1 MQKCL
6 VQLELDVDLGGHLVG
21 EQAAVVVG
29 DDDLADLEGG
39 GGREG
44 EEEEEDGEGEGG
56 RHCGRMFFHKY
67 RVGVGMCVQESE
79 LCSTVPHS
87 VMFGLSVLLVNGVK
101 YARTWAEPLRPP
113 DRERNFRHLSDSPE
127 AMKWYLNAQ
136 RNSYIQRPRK
146 IEEGKC
152 SPEFFFQTCRQLMAN
167 LFTFSTTMHFAKTNS
182 TGAQQVAFYNLTTLT
197 TGLQKIIYEKLGIF

>member
-44 EEEEEDGEGEGG
+44 EEEEDGEGEGG

-79 LCSTVPHS
+79 LCSTVPHCY
-87 VMFGLSVLLVNGVK
+87 VWTQCAFGERCEVRPNMGGARPASRQRKKFLSLV
-101 YARTWAEPLRPP
+101 R
-113 DRERNFRHLSDSPE
+113 
-127 AMKWYLNAQ
+127 
-136 RNSYIQRPRK
+136 
-146 IEEGKC
+146 
-152 SPEFFFQTCRQLMAN
+152 
-167 LFTFSTTMHFAKTNS
+167 FA
-182 TGAQQVAFYNLTTLT
+182 
-197 TGLQKIIYEKLGIF
+197 